1 MADLF
6 YKFVFP
12 SLMNTTDEILLAQ
25 VDEWHAPAAP
35 RRRVDRGYIPP
46 SPNHL
51 SSSWS
56 HPNLQTEE
64 LTSPGPPIHQFSNLE
79 DFMQRAPAPELNRAP
94 ASTLVPA
101 EVELRRLCISEGWGV
116 PSVHLTGQRV
126 SSSGFQVH
134 ILRQHVTDEYLI
146 VSLSDTDRL
155 SFKLQ

>member
-1 MADLF
+1 M
-6 YKFVFP
+6 
-12 SLMNTTDEILLAQ
+12 EGLAN
-25 VDEWHAPAAP
+25 
-35 RRRVDRGYIPP
+35 
-46 SPNHL
+46 S
-51 SSSWS
+51 
-56 HPNLQTEE
+56 
-64 LTSPGPPIHQFSNLE
+64 GPPMQQLSNLE

-101 EVELRRLCISEGWGV
+101 EVELRRLCISQGWGV

>member
-1 MADLF
+1 M
-6 YKFVFP
+6 KFCLP
-12 SLMNTTDEILLAQ
+12 Q
-25 VDEWHAPAAP
+25 VEEWFAPVAP
-35 RRRVDRGYIPP
+35 RRRVDRGYIAP

-51 SSSWS
+51 ARSWS
-56 HPNLQTEE
+56 HPHLQMEG
-64 LTSPGPPIHQFSNLE
+64 LASSGPPIPQLSNLE
-79 DFMQRAPAPELNRAP
+79 DFMQRAPAPELNRAL
-94 ASTLVPA
+94 ASTIVPA
-101 EVELRRLCISEGWGV
+101 EVELRCLCISQGWGV